1 MASNVFVG
9 LINNVR
15 TFVTAISQ
23 SAGVSD
29 ANKIVSTDS
38 TGKLHISLM
47 PTGVESEAT
56 SVPTSEA
63 LSAGDFVNLYNVS
76 GTLTA
81 RKADASNNRPAHG
94 FTLAAAASGSATIYQ
109 QGLNNALSG
118 FTPGQTAY
126 LGTTGA
132 ATTTAPSYVS
142 GQAYQE
148 LGYTTSSGAIFFEY
162 SSAIVYQ

>member
-1 MASNVFVG
+1 MAMNVFQG
-9 LINNVR
+9 LVNNVR
-15 TFVTAISQ
+15 TWVTAISQ
-23 SAGVSD
+23 SAGIAD
-29 ANKIVSTDS
+29 ANKIVATDS
-38 TGKLHISLM
+38 TGKIHISLM

-56 SVPTSEA
+56 SVLTSEA
-63 LSAGDFVNLYNVS
+63 LSAGDFVNLYNAS

-94 FTLAAAASGSATIYQ
+94 FTLTAVPSGSATIYQ

-118 FTPGQTAY
+118 FTPGLTAY

-142 GQAYQE
+142 GQIYQE
-148 LGYTTSSGAIFFEY
+148 LGYTSSTGAIFFEF
-162 SSAIVYQ
+162 SSAIPYQ